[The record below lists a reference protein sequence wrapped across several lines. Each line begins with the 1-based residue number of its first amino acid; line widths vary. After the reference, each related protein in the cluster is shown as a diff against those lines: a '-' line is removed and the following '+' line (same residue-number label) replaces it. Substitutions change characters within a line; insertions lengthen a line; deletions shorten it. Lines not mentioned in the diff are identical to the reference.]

1 MLVYISCAI
10 VTTFLSY
17 IANKYLNKS
26 KSDQFIGTALLL
38 AVVLIF
44 SFIAAFRDYDIGTDI
59 SFYGN
64 ATFNEARRYSLT
76 ELFAINGLNIE
87 PLYLLLAKF
96 SAIVSSKPQFQ
107 YFLIE
112 FISVG
117 FIIWRLCDYRD
128 TDAIWLGVFL
138 FNTYFFPTT
147 LNYMRQSIALGIVFF
162 ATRYI
167 EEKQYKKFLLLTFI
181 AAGFHVTALFG
192 ISFLIIDAFINKEN
206 NKSKKLL
213 HGVYIFIFFAL
224 AVLSLGKVI
233 SVIAGLG
240 GFAAKFSRYAGQ
252 SFSGFQINPII
263 IRLPYLILIL
273 AFWKQFINDDKNNY
287 YLFVIMAL
295 EVIVSELR
303 SINVT
308 LYRFSLFY
316 GYYRMLS
323 MPALI
328 SSMKTKDNK
337 IIFAILIMIFSTL
350 VWYYQIVIQG
360 NESVYPYH
368 SIIIGL

>member
-1 MLVYISCAI
+1 MYVSCAI
-10 VTTFLSY
+10 VTTFISY
-17 IANKYLNKS
+17 IANKYLNKG
-26 KSDQFIGTALLL
+26 KSDRLIGIALL
-38 AVVLIF
+38 VLIVVIF
-44 SFIAAFRDYDIGTDI
+44 SSVAAVRDYDIGTDI

-64 ATFNEARRYSLT
+64 ATFNEARRYSLQQ
-76 ELFAINGLNIE
+76 LFAINGLNIE

-96 SAIVSSKPQFQ
+96 AAIVSSKPQFQ

-112 FISVG
+112 FLSVG
-117 FIIWRLCDYRD
+117 FIIWRLSDYRK
-128 TDAIWLGVFL
+128 TNNIWLGVFL

-167 EEKQYKKFLLLTFI
+167 EDNQYKKFLLLTI
-181 AAGFHVTALFG
+181 VAAGFHVTALFG
-192 ISFLIIDAFINKEN
+192 ISFLIIDVIFKKEN

-213 HGVYIFIFFAL
+213 HGVYIFVFVGI

-233 SVIAGLG
+233 SIIAGLG

-263 IRLPYLILIL
+263 VRLPYILLIL
-273 AFWKQFINDDKNNY
+273 AFWKQFINDNKNNY
-287 YLFVIMAL
+287 YLFVIMVL
-295 EVIVSELR
+295 ELFVSELR
-303 SINVT
+303 AINVT

-316 GYYRMLS
+316 GYYKMLC

-328 SSMKTKDNK
+328 SSMKTRDNK
-337 IIFAILIMIFSTL
+337 IIFALLIVMFSIL

-360 NESVYPYH
+360 NESVFPYH
-368 SIIIGL
+368 SIILGI